1 MSANL
6 SACTPRI
13 AIWAALLSVLF
24 AACFS
29 IVALAAN
36 FTMLIPAIG
45 VNPLGFAPFAPFAPF
60 VLLAWSYLV
69 LMACVLDA
77 APPEH
82 PFPTMA
88 LALAKEL
95 RRVAAAASDDGR
107 LRLQPRD
114 PPEPELQRQTVQP
127 TPVSAR

>member
-1 MSANL
+1 M
-6 SACTPRI
+6 
-13 AIWAALLSVLF
+13 
-24 AACFS
+24 
-29 IVALAAN
+29 
-36 FTMLIPAIG
+36 G
-45 VNPLGFAPFAPFAPF
+45 FAPFAPF

-88 LALAKEL
+88 LALAGEL
-95 RRVAAAASDDGR
+95 RRVAAAASDDSR

-114 PPEPELQRQTVQP
+114 PHGPALRRQPVPPMPVQ
-127 TPVSAR
+127 AR